1 MKLLKLHSGL
11 CYKKWSHPCI
21 PAERPR
27 AVWEMRRRLC
37 VCCHLLADAILDD
50 GGAVEPEEPVSRQP
64 LHQPHDGLLAALG
77 GDTFLLLLIHDHLLK
92 SKRCQ
97 RYLAFYGQQCSKLP
111 KWLGRGCGV
120 NGHFFPYFL
129 QSLLPVPF
137 CWSQLGTL
145 LHISA
150 LFSLYS
156 SFFFLGENCCSDNS

>member
-1 MKLLKLHSGL
+1 M
-11 CYKKWSHPCI
+11 
-21 PAERPR
+21 
-27 AVWEMRRRLC
+27 
-37 VCCHLLADAILDD
+37 CCHLLADAILDD

-111 KWLGRGCGV
+111 KWFGRGCGV

-129 QSLLPVPF
+129 QSLLR
-137 CWSQLGTL
+137 SL
-145 LHISA
+145 LLEPAGNFASHISSIFFVLK
-150 LFSLYS
+150 LFL
-156 SFFFLGENCCSDNS
+156 LRGELLF